1 MIDTRYFYEIS
12 PVFSVVAGGSY
23 CYQITQTLYAI
34 LESTTELWQQ
44 RMSPKSFKFKIH
56 WNPDKSTYLFY

>member
-1 MIDTRYFYEIS
+1 MKYHQSFLLLQ
-12 PVFSVVAGGSY
+12 VALIVTKSHK
-23 CYQITQTLYAI
+23 QELFLSLYAI